1 MTDTSDR
8 ALAVPAGPG
17 GGPIDDAADGEA
29 GLPALLCAAAAE
41 VIIEKGLGS
50 FSLREVARRA
60 GVSHA
65 APGYHFGDAR
75 GLMTAL
81 ATQGLRALHHEMTV
95 AAAAEEEPARRLT
108 AIGRAYVQV
117 AVDNPAHCEVIW
129 REDIIDVEDP
139 AYQEAG
145 LSAYGVLVETIE
157 AVAAHHNPDLVI
169 EDAAKLCW
177 STMQGLVE
185 LRPKLTRMDELAG
198 CDGVPADELVAR
210 FTTLLVDGLAARTPD
225 EGQPSQRS

>member
-1 MTDTSDR
+1 MTDATDHVI
-8 ALAVPAGPG
+8 ATAPPG
-17 GGPIDDAADGEA
+17 GPVDGDD
-29 GLPALLCAAAAE
+29 GLPAALCAAAAE

-81 ATQGLRALHHEMTV
+81 ATQGLVALRRDMSA
-95 AAAAEEEPARRLT
+95 AAAAEVDPAHRLT

-117 AVDNPAHCEVIW
+117 AAENPAHCEVIW

-145 LSAYGVLVETIE
+145 MATFAILVETIE
-157 AVAAHHNPDLVI
+157 ALAADRNPDLVI
-169 EDAAKLCW
+169 DDAAKLCW
-177 STMQGLVE
+177 SAMQGLVE
-185 LRPKLTRMDELAG
+185 LRPKLTRMDELS
-198 CDGVPADELVAR
+198 DGDAVSADELVAR
-210 FTTLLVDGLAARTPD
+210 FTTLLVAGLAAR
-225 EGQPSQRS
+225 